1 MSRLGG
7 SIGASG
13 ALAALLLA
21 GCGKAPDAPAASA
34 PAPADA
40 PAPAATAA
48 PATPSAMRLR
58 GAGLM
63 GKDGY
68 GFTLCGE
75 DTQRIATLEPAA
87 KAVLEAFLAGGARE
101 FRIDAWGD
109 LVGSDKLTLRAIER
123 VGTEGLG
130 CDEREFRYLFKAYGT
145 EPFWNL
151 DLDVAQG
158 TFSRPDHES
167 VSGEMK
173 QAAPG
178 ENGVRQFSVDTL
190 AGRIEATL
198 TPGPCNDGMSD
209 TTFGW
214 TSQVTTG
221 GETLRGC
228 AYAGPAARWP

>member
-1 MSRLGG
+1 MSRGLQAAGC
-7 SIGASG
+7 AG

-21 GCGKAPDAPAASA
+21 GCGKAPEAPATTAAAPAAT
-34 PAPADA
+34 
-40 PAPAATAA
+40 PAPAAAAA
-48 PATPSAMRLR
+48 PSTPSAMRLR

-87 KAVLEAFLAGGARE
+87 RAVLDAFLAGGARE

-109 LVGSDKLTLRAIER
+109 LVGTDKLTLRAIER

-173 QAAPG
+173 QTAG
-178 ENGVRQFSVDTL
+178 ENGARQFSVDTL

-214 TSQVTTG
+214 NAQVSTG